1 MTDSTT
7 ATDNSPFKLLDW
19 GLLLGAASIWGSS
32 FLFIAIG
39 LEAFAPGV
47 VTFLRVAL
55 GALFIASLPGAWRPI
70 ERADRAAIAW
80 LAVTWIAFPLSM
92 FPIAQQWID
101 SSLAGMLNAAMP
113 LGTVAIS
120 WLFFATPTSLRRIA
134 GVAVGLVG
142 VLLIGLPGAAT
153 SNTHAIGVGLVLAA
167 IVSYGFAIN
176 LAGPL
181 QRKYGSLPVLS
192 RTLVVATVLVSPYAA
207 WGLPESGFTLGAL
220 LACVVLGAGG
230 TGLAL
235 VMATRLTGRVGPV
248 RASMTTYV
256 IPVVATVLGVLVR
269 AEEVSILAIGGT
281 LLVLLSAWLST
292 RTGSEQSKSA
302 AAGAG
307 ADPVPSSAPP
317 TANLSR

>member
-1 MTDSTT
+1 MTDPKF
-7 ATDNSPFKLLDW
+7 ATHDPPFKLLDW
-19 GLLLGAASIWGSS
+19 GLLLGAAAIWGSS

-39 LEAFAPGV
+39 LEAFSPGV
-47 VTFLRVAL
+47 VTFLRVGL
-55 GALFIASLPGAWRPI
+55 GALFIALLPGAWRPVA
-70 ERADRAAIAW
+70 RSDMSAIAW

-120 WLFFATPTSLRRIA
+120 WLFFATPSSARRIG
-134 GVAVGLVG
+134 GVAVGLAG
-142 VLLIGLPGAAT
+142 VALIGLPEAST

-192 RTLVVATVLVSPYAA
+192 RTLVIATVLVAPYAL
-207 WGLPESGFTLGAL
+207 WGVGGSSFAMSAL
-220 LACVVLGAGG
+220 LSCVVLGAGG

-235 VMATRLTGRVGPV
+235 VMATKLTGRVGPV

-256 IPVVATVLGVLVR
+256 IPVVATVLGVVVR
-269 AEEVSILAIGGT
+269 KETVSMLAIAGT

-292 RTGSEQSKSA
+292 RPSKHVSPSSRA
-302 AAGAG
+302 DAGAG
-307 ADPVPSSAPP
+307 CVE
-317 TANLSR
+317 T

>member
-1 MTDSTT
+1 MSEPVHD
-7 ATDNSPFKLLDW
+7 SPFKLLDW
-19 GLLLGAASIWGSS
+19 ALLLGAAAIWGAS

-39 LEAFAPGV
+39 LESFAPGV
-47 VTFLRVAL
+47 VTFLRVGL
-55 GALFIASLPGAWRPI
+55 GALFMAALPGAWRPV
-70 ERADRAAIAW
+70 ERADLPAIAW

-120 WLFFATPTSLRRIA
+120 WLFFATSTSVKRMA

-142 VLLIGLPGAAT
+142 VLLIGFPGATT
-153 SNTHAIGVGLVLAA
+153 SKTHAIGVGLVLAA

-192 RTLVVATVLVSPYAA
+192 RTLVIATVLVSPYAV
-207 WGLPESGFTLGAL
+207 WGIPESSFAWSAL
-220 LACVVLGAGG
+220 LSCIVLGAGG

-235 VMATRLTGRVGPV
+235 VMATKLTGRVGPV

-256 IPVVATVLGVLVR
+256 IPVVATVLGVVIR
-269 AEEVSILAIGGT
+269 NETVTMLAISGT
-281 LLVLLSAWLST
+281 VIVLLSAWLST
-292 RTGSEQSKSA
+292 RPSNQKLRSRNGHDGAGSVAATSLSDSA
-302 AAGAG
+302 AG
-307 ADPVPSSAPP
+307 
-317 TANLSR
+317 R